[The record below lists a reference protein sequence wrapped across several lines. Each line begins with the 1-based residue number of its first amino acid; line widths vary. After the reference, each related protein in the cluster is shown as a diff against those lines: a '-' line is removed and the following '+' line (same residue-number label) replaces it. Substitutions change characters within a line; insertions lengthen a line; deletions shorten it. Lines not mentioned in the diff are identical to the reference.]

1 MLKSKIR
8 KKILNL
14 RKSKNIH
21 NIKLDF
27 FKIYNILKTYN
38 LKNKSVGGY
47 YPINHELDDLNILK
61 GLELK
66 KIRESNVFFLFSHNA
81 HATCTRITHTHITY
95 AHHQQ
100 QKEEEEED
108 DEGTTRQ
115 Q

>member
-1 MLKSKIR
+1 VLKSKIR

-38 LKNKSVGGY
+38 LKNKSIGGY

-66 KIRESNVFFLFSHNA
+66 KIRVSLPVIKKKIIWIFIFGLI
-81 HATCTRITHTHITY
+81 RIY
-95 AHHQQ
+95 
-100 QKEEEEED
+100 
-108 DEGTTRQ
+108 
-115 Q
+115 

>member
-27 FKIYNILKTYN
+27 LKIYNILKIYN
-38 LKNKSVGGY
+38 LKNKSIGGY
-47 YPINHELDDLNILK
+47 YPINYELSDLNILK

-66 KIRESNVFFLFSHNA
+66 KIKIFIHNSLLKFCISSYFLLTSRSKFLV
-81 HATCTRITHTHITY
+81 
-95 AHHQQ
+95 
-100 QKEEEEED
+100 
-108 DEGTTRQ
+108 
-115 Q
+115 